1 MSEPSYQVPP
11 PPGGGAQ
18 GKSQATLIL
27 ILGILGILCCQLL
40 GPVAWYM
47 GGKELKAIREGHLP
61 ATNEGMAKAGWILGI
76 IGTILLVFSIIWVL
90 FFGGMAMISAMSGMG
105 SS

>member
-1 MSEPSYQVPP
+1 MSEPSYQTP
-11 PPGGGAQ
+11 PPGGGQ

-27 ILGILGILCCQLL
+27 ILGIVGIICCNLL

-47 GGKELKAIREGHLP
+47 GAKELKAIREGSLP

-76 IGTILLVFSIIWVL
+76 IGTIFLIFAIIWVL
-90 FFGGMAMISAMSGMG
+90 FFGGMAMISAMTGMG
-105 SS
+105 NP